1 MSRRRFAPAQIRL
14 SHPARRSNQIQA
26 EGAPH
31 KCPTCV
37 ANLRLT
43 LAAEFHFILGI
54 AATEINIGDSD
65 KWFYN
70 PGQSTLL
77 SISAFFAEKEV
88 IQ

>member
-1 MSRRRFAPAQIRL
+1 
-14 SHPARRSNQIQA
+14 
-26 EGAPH
+26 
-31 KCPTCV
+31 
-37 ANLRLT
+37 LT